1 MASEPK
7 SIGDFFSRNP
17 QGYSFSGSGLAVNIS
32 NIFSNLIGII
42 SLVAGVVFLIYFMLG
57 AINWITAGGEAQKA
71 QKARAMITSALIGLT
86 VSVLAYPMA
95 FVLAQLV
102 GIPFAEPAE
111 FINNLIF

>member
-17 QGYSFSGSGLAVNIS
+17 QGYSFSGSGLAGNIS

-57 AINWITAGGEAQKA
+57 AINWITAGGEA